1 MLFELF
7 DQLLTIAVKVVYH
20 GIGNSK
26 INKNAPLHFRSG
38 ITSLTTPVQINVIYS
53 LVDSH

>member
-7 DQLLTIAVKVVYH
+7 DQLLTIAVKVVYL

-26 INKNAPLHFRSG
+26 INKNAPLHFQV
-38 ITSLTTPVQINVIYS
+38 L
-53 LVDSH
+53 LVLLLQFKSMSYIH

>member
-7 DQLLTIAVKVVYH
+7 DQLLTIAVKVVYL

-26 INKNAPLHFRSG
+26 INKNAPLHFQV
-38 ITSLTTPVQINVIYS
+38 IISLTTPVQINIIYS
-53 LVDSH
+53 LIDSH